1 VRSTAPIPAIAA
13 AFLCLSL
20 LTSVDAAQRSSRD
33 TPPPTRPAA
42 SDLIDVNRASIN
54 ELMKVPGMTRV
65 WAERVIRFRPYRT
78 KADLEDQGILP
89 ADLYSRIKD
98 LIIAHRLRQ

>member
-1 VRSTAPIPAIAA
+1 
-13 AFLCLSL
+13 
-20 LTSVDAAQRSSRD
+20 
-33 TPPPTRPAA
+33 
-42 SDLIDVNRASIN
+42 
-54 ELMKVPGMTRV
+54 MKVPGMTRV